1 MKNNNMLD
9 TLNEFTNVRK
19 KYEHNLEKNKE
30 VVSLVNSLTND
41 FSVDKEKS
49 PIKKFIKSFL
59 PKKENNFDPE
69 VVKEKVNRLSKTV
82 FEQKQTIEMEI
93 QDINNIIEKVETEN
107 NRQKNELEKLHND
120 FNETNEE
127 VLFYIEK
134 ENNIVMIMFDYNE
147 YSDEIMN
154 DFLFTTK
161 LPFSIQTRK
170 DILELLSK
178 KVNYVLTFEK
188 IPSDTK
194 GFIGN
199 EYYVQSGIQISND
212 YVVLL
217 LKDLG

>member
-1 MKNNNMLD
+1 ML
-9 TLNEFTNVRK
+9 LVLLVF
-19 KYEHNLEKNKE
+19 
-30 VVSLVNSLTND
+30 VSLMSFSSGEIMVMDIITHWETN
-41 FSVDKEKS
+41 K
-49 PIKKFIKSFL
+49 IGY
-59 PKKENNFDPE
+59 
-69 VVKEKVNRLSKTV
+69 
-82 FEQKQTIEMEI
+82 
-93 QDINNIIEKVETEN
+93 INTEN
-107 NRQKNELEKLHND
+107 FLMTQI
-120 FNETNEE
+120 TPNEE